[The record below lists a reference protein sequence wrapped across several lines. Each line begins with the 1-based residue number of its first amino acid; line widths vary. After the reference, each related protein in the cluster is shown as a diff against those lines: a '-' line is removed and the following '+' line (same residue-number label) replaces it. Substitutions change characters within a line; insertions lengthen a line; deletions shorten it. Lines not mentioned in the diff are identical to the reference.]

1 MFYCYKRVNP
11 QQALFSSPW
20 VSDKLTWINSTP
32 FRALLTGLKRL
43 IFTDNSN
50 LQADPRSMST
60 SENSCSA
67 NIVPDE
73 LIQALQDPA
82 LYDHP
87 VNDFSVIETH
97 ISWVILTGRFAYK
110 IKKPVNLGFVDF
122 STLAKRQYFCTE
134 ELRLNRRFAPDL
146 YLEVVAI
153 RGSRTHPRLA
163 GNGKAIEYAVKMR
176 EFSQHNLLSTFA
188 GEQRLESAHID
199 AMADVITDSH
209 RRAEHAGTD
218 TVYGSSD
225 TVLKWNRENFEHIE
239 AVLPGEVFPDGYATL
254 KDWCLSPGKAL
265 QALIND
271 RQANGFVRECHGD
284 LHLGNMALIDERVT
298 LFDCIEFNAELR
310 WIDTMSELAFVAM
323 DLQARGY
330 PEFSWRFI
338 NRCLYDNEDYAGIA
352 LLRYYFVYRALVRA
366 KVEALRVGQ
375 ARPADSQSG
384 MLYQGACRYLELAIS
399 WSGNARPAMIF
410 MHGFSGSGKSTLA
423 RQIAESL
430 GAIQVRS
437 DVERKYLFGLEQHE
451 ASGSGVG
458 QNIYTPDATSKTYQ
472 RLAELARTITQAGY
486 TVIVD
491 ASFLELAQRDKF
503 WLLARQCGVP
513 AILIS
518 CDAPVSVLRERI
530 KHRSRHEKDA
540 SEATLAVLQHQI
552 ETHDALT
559 DGERANSLVV
569 SSGSILAPEQLHT
582 LKNLITS
589 DSQP

>member
-1 MFYCYKRVNP
+1 
-11 QQALFSSPW
+11 
-20 VSDKLTWINSTP
+20 
-32 FRALLTGLKRL
+32 
-43 IFTDNSN
+43 
-50 LQADPRSMST
+50 MST
-60 SENSCSA
+60 SQNSSSA
-67 NIVPDE
+67 QLVPDE
-73 LIQALQDPA
+73 LIRALQDPA

-87 VNDFSVIETH
+87 VEDFSVIETH
-97 ISWVILTGRFAYK
+97 ISWVILTGHFAYK
-110 IKKPVNLGFVDF
+110 IKKPVNLGFADF

-146 YLEVVAI
+146 YLDVVAI
-153 RGSRTHPRLA
+153 RGSRTQPRLA

-176 EFSQHNLLSTFA
+176 EFSQQNLLSSYA
-188 GEQRLESAHID
+188 SEQRLESAHID

-209 RRAEHAGTD
+209 RRAEHAGTN

-239 AVLPGEVFPDGYATL
+239 AVLPGDVFPEGYEAL
-254 KDWCLSPGKAL
+254 KEWCVSPGEDFKAV
-265 QALIND
+265 IND

-284 LHLGNMALIDERVT
+284 LHLGNMALIDNLVT
-298 LFDCIEFNAELR
+298 PFDCIEFNAELR
-310 WIDTMSELAFVAM
+310 WVDTMSELAFVAM

-330 PEFSWRFI
+330 PGFSWRFI
-338 NRCLYDNEDYAGIA
+338 NRCLHDNEDYAGIA

-366 KVEALRVGQ
+366 KVEALSVRQ
-375 ARPADSQSG
+375 ARPADNQSR

-423 RQIAESL
+423 RQIVESL
-430 GAIQVRS
+430 GAIQIRS

-451 ASGSGVG
+451 ASGSGVD

-491 ASFLELAQRDKF
+491 ASFLDLAQRDQF
-503 WLLARQCGVP
+503 SLLAHQCGVP
-513 AILIS
+513 GILIS

-530 KHRSRHEKDA
+530 ERRSRHEKDA

-559 DGERANSLVV
+559 DEERANSLVV
-569 SSGSILAPEQLHT
+569 SSGEMLTAEQLDA
-582 LKNLITS
+582 LARRLLVE
-589 DSQP
+589 